1 MSKAEAQAQSQ
12 SQKTKAERVKESVT
26 LLKRLMEVG
35 IHSEDLGYKAT
46 KQALDTWISDGAPKT
61 ETIDF
66 ARYGRIGHLTL
77 PEHSGKPP
85 TFLLKATEELK
96 EQLADR

>member
-1 MSKAEAQAQSQ
+1 MSQLHAQA
-12 SQKTKAERVKESVT
+12 QKTKAERVKESVT
-26 LLKRLMEVG
+26 LLKRLIEVG

-46 KQALDTWISDGAPKT
+46 KQVLDTWISDGAPKT

-66 ARYGRIGHLTL
+66 ARYGRIGYLTL

-85 TFLLKATEELK
+85 TFLLKATDQLK
-96 EQLADR
+96 EQLADE

>member
-1 MSKAEAQAQSQ
+1 MSKAQSQ
-12 SQKTKAERVKESVT
+12 VQKTKGERVKESVT

-46 KQALDTWISDGAPKT
+46 KQLLDTWISDGAPKT

-77 PEHSGKPP
+77 PEHSGNPP

-96 EQLADR
+96 EQLMGRN

>member
-1 MSKAEAQAQSQ
+1 MSQLHAQA
-12 SQKTKAERVKESVT
+12 QKTKAERVKESVT
-26 LLKRLMEVG
+26 LLKRLIEVG

-46 KQALDTWISDGAPKT
+46 KQVLDTWISDGAPKT

-66 ARYGRIGHLTL
+66 ARYGRIGYLTL

-85 TFLLKATEELK
+85 TFLLKATEQLK
-96 EQLADR
+96 EQLADE

>member
-1 MSKAEAQAQSQ
+1 MSKTQTQAK
-12 SQKTKAERVKESVT
+12 KTKAERVKESVT
-26 LLKRLMEVG
+26 LLKRLIEVG

-46 KQALDTWISDGAPKT
+46 KQVLDTWISDGAPKT

-66 ARYGRIGHLTL
+66 ARYGRIGYLTL

-85 TFLLKATEELK
+85 TFLLKATEQLK
-96 EQLADR
+96 EQLAEE

>member
-1 MSKAEAQAQSQ
+1 MIQRMPQ
-12 SQKTKAERVKESVT
+12 QKTKAERVKESVT

-46 KQALDTWISDGAPKT
+46 KQVLDTWISDGLPKT

-77 PEHSGKPP
+77 PQDSGKPP

-96 EQLADR
+96 EQLADD